1 MNWIDSV
8 RYALTSLKANAMRS
22 FLTMLGVIIG
32 VAAVVLM
39 VAMGQGAQKQVEQQI
54 ESMGG
59 NLILIKNGGRR
70 VSGVKQSGSRQSLT
84 NKDVDAILTQ
94 LPIIDKASAFVSTQ
108 TQLVA
113 GNLNWNTSIQ
123 GIDSSYMA
131 VGNWQIEEGRN
142 ITDQELKSASR
153 VAVIGQTIRNELFGY
168 GANVLGEKIRVNNI
182 PVTIIGVLKEKG
194 QSTRG
199 TDQDDIMFMP
209 LDLVKKR
216 IKGITKSKPL
226 SVDAIMVVVTE
237 TKNIT
242 IAEEKLGSLLRL
254 QHKLSP
260 SASDDFEIRN
270 LAEMM
275 NTRNETTRVF
285 NLLLAG
291 VASVSLFVGG
301 IGIMNTML
309 VSVTERT
316 REIGLR
322 MAVGATPSAI
332 LTQFLME
339 AIILCLFGGM
349 IGLII
354 ASVTALIGSHLL
366 GWQVLLQWQVV
377 VISWGFSALIGVAFG
392 YFPAKKAS
400 KMQPI
405 DALRFE

>member
-1 MNWIDSV
+1 MNWIDSA
-8 RYALTSLKANAMRS
+8 RYALTSLRANPMRS

-39 VAMGQGAQKQVEQQI
+39 VAMGQGAQKQIEQQI

-59 NLILIKNGGRR
+59 NLILIRNGGRR
-70 VSGVKQSGSRQSLT
+70 VGGVKTSGTKQSLST
-84 NKDVDAILTQ
+84 KDLNAILEQ
-94 LPIIDKASAFVSTQ
+94 LPVIEKASAFVSSQ
-108 TQLVA
+108 AQLVA
-113 GNLNWNTSIQ
+113 GNLNWNTTVQ
-123 GIDSSYMA
+123 GIDKSYMS
-131 VGNWQIEEGRN
+131 VGNWQVSEGRE
-142 ITDQELKSASR
+142 ITDQELKGGGR
-153 VAVIGQTIRNELFGY
+153 FAVIGQTIRTELFGSN
-168 GANVLGEKIRVNNI
+168 ANVLGEKIRVNKI
-182 PVTIIGVLKEKG
+182 PVTIVGVLEEKG

-199 TDQDDIMFMP
+199 TDQDDIIFMP

-216 IKGITKSKPL
+216 IKGVTKSKPL
-226 SVDAIMVVVTE
+226 SVDSIMVVVTE
-237 TKNIT
+237 SKDIT
-242 IAEEKLGSLLRL
+242 LAEEQLSSLLRI
-254 QHKLSP
+254 QHKLTP
-260 SASDDFEIRN
+260 SAEDDFKIRN
-270 LAEMM
+270 LAEIM

-322 MAVGATPSAI
+322 MAIGATPGAI
-332 LTQFLME
+332 LMQFLME
-339 AIILCLFGGM
+339 AIILCLVGGM
-349 IGLII
+349 IGLLL
-354 ASVTALIGSHLL
+354 ASTTALIGSELL

-377 VISWGFSALIGVAFG
+377 LVSWGFSAFIGVAFG

>member
-1 MNWIDSV
+1 MNLMDSI
-8 RYALTSLKANAMRS
+8 RYALTSLHANPMRS

-39 VAMGQGAQKQVEQQI
+39 VAMGQGAQKQVEKQI

-59 NLILIKNGGRR
+59 NLILIRNGGRR
-70 VSGVKQSGSRQSLT
+70 VGGVKTSGSKQSLST
-84 NKDVDAILTQ
+84 KDVTAILEQITV
-94 LPIIDKASAFVSTQ
+94 IDKASAYVSSQ
-108 TQLVA
+108 AQLIA
-113 GNLNWNTSIQ
+113 GNLNWNTTVQ

-131 VGNWQIEEGRN
+131 VGNWQVSEGRS
-142 ITDQELKSASR
+142 ITAQELTSGKR
-153 VAVIGQTIRNELFGY
+153 VALIGETIRTELFGSD
-168 GANVLGEKIRVNNI
+168 ANVLGEQIRVNKV
-182 PVTIIGVLKEKG
+182 PVTIVGILKEKG

-199 TDQDDIMFMP
+199 DDQDDIIFMP

-216 IKGITKSKPL
+216 IKGVTKSKPL

-237 TKNIT
+237 NKDIT
-242 IAEEKLGSLLRL
+242 LAEEQLSALLRI
-254 QHKLSP
+254 QHKLAP
-260 SASDDFEIRN
+260 SAEDDFKIRN

-322 MAVGATPSAI
+322 MAIGATPSAI

-339 AIILCLFGGM
+339 AIILCLVGGM
-349 IGLII
+349 LGLIL
-354 ASVTALIGSHLL
+354 ASTTALVGSHLL

-377 VISWGFSALIGVAFG
+377 VLSWGFSAFIGVAFG

>member
-1 MNWIDSV
+1 MNAIDSA
-8 RYALTSLKANAMRS
+8 RYALTSLRANPLRS

-39 VAMGQGAQKQVEQQI
+39 VAMGQGAQRQVEQQI

-70 VSGVKQSGSRQSLT
+70 VGGVKTSGSKQSLSI
-84 NKDVDAILTQ
+84 KDRDAILAQ
-94 LPIIDKASAFVSTQ
+94 MPILDNASAFVDTQ
-108 TQLVA
+108 AQLIA
-113 GNLNWNTSIQ
+113 GNLNWNTSVQ
-123 GIDSSYMA
+123 GIDSAYMD
-131 VGNWQIEEGRN
+131 VGNWQIAEGRAL
-142 ITDQELKSASR
+142 TAQELKSGAR
-153 VAVIGQTIRNELFGY
+153 MAVIGETIREELFGSA
-168 GANVLGEKIRVNNI
+168 ANVLGEQIRVNKI

-199 TDQDDIMFMP
+199 TDQDDLIFLP
-209 LDLVKKR
+209 LDMVKKR
-216 IKGITKSKPL
+216 IKGLTKSKPL
-226 SVDAIMVVVTE
+226 AVDAIMVVVTQS
-237 TKNIT
+237 KDIAL
-242 IAEEKLGSLLRL
+242 AEEQLGSLLRI
-254 QHKLSP
+254 QHKLGP
-260 SASDDFEIRN
+260 NAVDDFKIRN

-322 MAVGATPSAI
+322 MAIGATPGAI
-332 LTQFLME
+332 LMQFLME
-339 AIILCLFGGM
+339 SIILCLLGGM
-349 IGLII
+349 IGLIL
-354 ASVTALIGSHLL
+354 AATTALVGSELL

-392 YFPAKKAS
+392 YFPAKKAAN
-400 KMQPI
+400 MQPI